1 MLKKHWTMVTFVI
14 ALLSLSVRFCWVMLW
29 WTQPFS
35 LLTPP
40 VKVNVTQSC
49 RTLCD
54 PIDYT
59 VHGILQA
66 RILEW
71 VAFPFSRGS
80 SQPRDQ
86 TQVSCIEEDC
96 LPAEP
101 QGKPKNNGVGSLSR
115 LQGIFLTQEWNQ
127 GLLHCRW
134 VLYHLSYLGSPLSE
148 DTFIKTTFSGL
159 KEWEYWQNRR
169 IFKRVSY

>member
-1 MLKKHWTMVTFVI
+1 MIQFRKGKTQHLTKCKSCSVRKNVCLAAQSSLTLWDPMDC
-14 ALLSLSVRFCWVMLW
+14 SPPGLSVHGDSPSKNTGVGCHTLLQGIFP
-29 WTQPFS
+29 TQGEPRSPRLQVDS
-35 LLTPP
+35 LL
-40 VKVNVTQSC
+40 
-49 RTLCD
+49 
-54 PIDYT
+54 
-59 VHGILQA
+59 
-66 RILEW
+66 
-71 VAFPFSRGS
+71 
-80 SQPRDQ
+80 
-86 TQVSCIEEDC
+86 
-96 LPAEP
+96 AEP
-101 QGKPKNNGVGSLSR
+101 PGKPKNTGVGSLSR